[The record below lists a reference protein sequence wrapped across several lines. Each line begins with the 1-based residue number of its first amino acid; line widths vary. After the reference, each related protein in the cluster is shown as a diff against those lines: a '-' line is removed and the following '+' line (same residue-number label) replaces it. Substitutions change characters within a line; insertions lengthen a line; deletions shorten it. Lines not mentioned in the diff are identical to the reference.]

1 MTGVVCSLLFSLLSP
16 WPSQAAERLE
26 VSIDGVLLPIAVE
39 DLRAWVGSGDRD
51 RTELSTWLQLL
62 DADSREGLIRLLQ
75 APVLTRSS
83 FGQQLL
89 RSWAAGPLLDAIGA
103 LVQLTDGDSIS
114 SDDVLATLDALLK
127 QRSSVSTIDLLEAL
141 PGEQLRLDL
150 DALLGA
156 AARWRSQL
164 ERHQALMS
172 DLGQRQAQPLPP
184 SRSESGEGSFMQTVL
199 LPVSHRR
206 YPLRLRLWRPSQGQA
221 DPLWVVLMPGLG
233 GSPDH
238 LEWLAQRLADGGR
251 SVALLDHPGS
261 DAAAVQALLEGREPF
276 DGGAALQQ
284 RLLDLDAVLRAQSE
298 QRIPLPGEEVVLIG
312 HSLGALTALVAT
324 GLRPDPQVAQ
334 RCRLLL
340 ADLPLTNLSRLLQ
353 SELVERDV
361 LTSSNVVVDAAGVVG
376 LNSLG
381 GVIWTSPEPN
391 QPVGPLLLLGGTLD
405 LITPPLEE
413 QIALLPALSR
423 HPASQVVVIEGAS
436 HFSPIRVED
445 TRSQKP
451 EDDLFQ
457 LGEELV
463 GVQPRRVQEVM
474 AHEIKAF
481 LDALGASKAPPRPE
495 GAFSRDGVRWHR
507 IGPKAADR
515 LVRRYQ

>member
-16 WPSQAAERLE
+16 WPSQAADRLE
-26 VSIDGVLLPIAVE
+26 LSIDDVVLPIAVQ
-39 DLRAWVGSGDRD
+39 DLRAWVSSGDRK

-62 DADSREGLIRLLQ
+62 DAESREGVIRLLR
-75 APVLTRSS
+75 APVLTRRS

-89 RSWAAGPLLDAIGA
+89 RSWAAGPLLDAIGD
-103 LVQLTDGDSIS
+103 LVRLTDGDPIS
-114 SDDVLATLDALLK
+114 SDAVLATLDELLK
-127 QRSSVSTIDLLEAL
+127 ERSSVSTIDLLEAL

-164 ERHQALMS
+164 ERHQALMA
-172 DLGQRQAQPLPP
+172 DLGQRQAHPLPA
-184 SRSESGEGSFMQTVL
+184 SRSVPEDRAFAQTVRW
-199 LPVSHRR
+199 PVPHRPH
-206 YPLRLRLWRPSQGQA
+206 PLRLQLWRPAGPKDA
-221 DPLWVVLMPGLG
+221 RLWVVLMPGLG

-238 LEWLAQRLADGGR
+238 LEWLAQRVADSGR

-261 DAAAVQALLEGREPF
+261 DAAAVQALLEGRQPF
-276 DGGAALQQ
+276 DGAAALQQ
-284 RLLDLDAVLRAQSE
+284 RLLDLDAVLRAQSQ
-298 QRIPLPGEEVVLIG
+298 QRIPLPGDEVVLIG
-312 HSLGALTALVAT
+312 HSLGALTAFVAT
-324 GLRPDPQVAQ
+324 GLPSDPQVAQ
-334 RCRLLL
+334 RCTQLL

-353 SELVERDV
+353 CELVERKVLESSDLLVDV
-361 LTSSNVVVDAAGVVG
+361 AGVVG

-381 GVIWTSPEPN
+381 GVIWPSAGTTPLG
-391 QPVGPLLLLGGTLD
+391 QPLLLLGGTLD
-405 LITPPLEE
+405 LITPPLDE

-436 HFSPIRVED
+436 HFSPIRV
-445 TRSQKP
+445 TGTSSLKP

-463 GVQPRRVQEVM
+463 GVHPRRVQEVM
-474 AHEIKAF
+474 AEEITSF
-481 LDALGASKAPPRPE
+481 LDALGPSHSLRPE

-507 IGPKAADR
+507 IGPTAADR
-515 LVRRYQ
+515 LDRRYQ

>member
-164 ERHQALMS
+164 ERHQALMA
-172 DLGQRQAQPLPP
+172 DLGQREAQPLPP
-184 SRSESGEGSFMQTVL
+184 SRSDAGDSSFMPMVL

-206 YPLRLRLWRPSQGQA
+206 
-221 DPLWVVLMPGLG
+221 
-233 GSPDH
+233 
-238 LEWLAQRLADGGR
+238 
-251 SVALLDHPGS
+251 
-261 DAAAVQALLEGREPF
+261 
-276 DGGAALQQ
+276 
-284 RLLDLDAVLRAQSE
+284 
-298 QRIPLPGEEVVLIG
+298 
-312 HSLGALTALVAT
+312 
-324 GLRPDPQVAQ
+324 
-334 RCRLLL
+334 
-340 ADLPLTNLSRLLQ
+340 
-353 SELVERDV
+353 
-361 LTSSNVVVDAAGVVG
+361 
-376 LNSLG
+376 
-381 GVIWTSPEPN
+381 
-391 QPVGPLLLLGGTLD
+391 
-405 LITPPLEE
+405 
-413 QIALLPALSR
+413 
-423 HPASQVVVIEGAS
+423 
-436 HFSPIRVED
+436 
-445 TRSQKP
+445 
-451 EDDLFQ
+451 
-457 LGEELV
+457 
-463 GVQPRRVQEVM
+463 
-474 AHEIKAF
+474 
-481 LDALGASKAPPRPE
+481 
-495 GAFSRDGVRWHR
+495 
-507 IGPKAADR
+507 
-515 LVRRYQ
+515 